1 LISLDPDVARVFRD
15 SEAVN
20 AALRGLIELAAQVP
34 ARAAAP
40 REAAAVRPAR
50 APAPAAAPAEAT
62 PEGARFEDDFDE

>member
-40 REAAAVRPAR
+40 REAAAARPTR